1 VSVIAPVADPSPA
14 ARERI
19 FFRLGENGAM
29 GTDGLQWILY
39 RRSARTDP
47 HAPWQG
53 FDWSP
58 VSFVRST
65 KVVLVRCMREK
76 ALDLSAEGRT
86 A

>member
-29 GTDGLQWILY
+29 GTVDLQWILY
-39 RRSARTDP
+39 RRSTRKDP
-47 HAPWQG
+47 RAPWQG
-53 FDWSP
+53 LDWSP

-76 ALDLSAEGRT
+76 GLDLSPEGRT